1 MIKTIITQNGDIINL
16 SSLFAIYIDTS
27 HNIEADKDTY
37 ELSAIGAWG
46 QTFTIGV
53 YPDETSAINAKSE
66 IIRWLQNEAYST
78 FDLTAA

>member
-27 HNIEADKDTY
+27 HNAGTDEDTY

-46 QTFTIGV
+46 QTFVIGT
-53 YPDETSAINAKSE
+53 YADEVSAESAKAD